1 MEKRGE
7 PRCVSPRTLPL
18 STLNSLITTLCR
30 FGPPSDSSFSSIA
43 LYSSFRENSCQ
54 SSFEFVRLRPFPVFH
69 WVLCLLFVVFEFVR
83 VCRSS
88 FEFVAVRSSL
98 SQFVRVRIPPSLPG
112 EPRCVSPRTL
122 PLSTLNSLITTLC
135 RFGPPSDSSFSSV
148 PLYSSFR
155 EIWCQCLIKFVRL
168 RQFPVFHR
176 VLSIFSSCS
185 SLFEFVAVRSSS
197 NPTIAPRRAEVRQPS
212 DSSPFYSQLTHNY
225 SLPLRPA
232 LGLFV
237 LFHGTVFVVPRNLV

>member
-1 MEKRGE
+1 MDTSNLQKMEKRGE

-54 SSFEFVRLRPFPVFH
+54 SSFEFVRLRPFPV
-69 WVLCLLFVVFEFVR
+69 
-83 VCRSS
+83 
-88 FEFVAVRSSL
+88 
-98 SQFVRVRIPPSLPG
+98 
-112 EPRCVSPRTL
+112 
-122 PLSTLNSLITTLC
+122 N
-135 RFGPPSDSSFSSV
+135 
-148 PLYSSFR
+148 
-155 EIWCQCLIKFVRL
+155 
-168 RQFPVFHR
+168 HR
-176 VLSIFSSCS
+176 VLSIFSSRS
-185 SLFEFVAVRSSS
+185 SSIKFVAVRSSS

-225 SLPLRPA
+225 SLPFRPA

-237 LFHGTVFVVPRNLV
+237 LFRSAVFVVPRNLVSKFDRVCPTSTITRKP